1 MKEQGRR
8 SQQKQEDKRRDDL
21 NHELFADYRRKRS
34 RGNRLKQP
42 ATKHKETRQAKNDKY
57 RIIAH
62 PRIVQTEMAD
72 MRKHDENHC
81 ESPHRIDILDS
92 SLISHAFILHLGCK
106 ITKNFAFIWLY
117 FQKTLNLKNNW
128 N

>member
-42 ATKHKETRQAKNDKY
+42 ATQHKETRQTKQNKH

-72 MRKHDENHC
+72 MRKHHENHR
-81 ESPHRIDILDS
+81 ESPHRIDILNS
-92 SLISHAFILHLGCK
+92 FSGHIFCKSTEKSLDFWIFRQKILLLPYERA
-106 ITKNFAFIWLY
+106 NQLD
-117 FQKTLNLKNNW
+117 
-128 N
+128 